1 MKTLTSV
8 EFFRLLYIV
17 DSMLN
22 YKLIT
27 QDEAEAFIAELEGD
41 AHDATGPS
49 QTEAPTRLT
58 NDERS
63 AQALPTGVLAAE
75 LQRRGWV
82 VMEP

>member
-27 QDEAEAFIAELEGD
+27 QDEADAFIAK
-41 AHDATGPS
+41 TGYVKIS
-49 QTEAPTRLT
+49 DTEYHAPDGTVHET
-58 NDERS
+58 NGS
-63 AQALPTGVLAAE
+63 K
-75 LQRRGWV
+75 
-82 VMEP
+82 